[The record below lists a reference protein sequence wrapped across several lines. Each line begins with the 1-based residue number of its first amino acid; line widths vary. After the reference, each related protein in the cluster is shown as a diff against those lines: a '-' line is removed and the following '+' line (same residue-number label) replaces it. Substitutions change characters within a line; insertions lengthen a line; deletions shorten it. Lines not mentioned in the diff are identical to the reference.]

1 MTTMNACVSP
11 VLLREHLEG
20 NLLPGDEAAVIVHL
34 DTCGD
39 CQQTLEHLAVGDESF
54 METARVVAGDGSRGE
69 AALDSVLRALLG
81 RIETLPPD
89 STTTAP
95 EGPASEALEFL
106 DPPREAGHLGR
117 LAHYEV
123 TEIVARGGMGT
134 VLKAID
140 EKLGRVVCLKVLAP
154 QIAASERA
162 RERFIRE
169 ARAAAKVRSEQV
181 VTLYAVEEYRG
192 HPYLVMEYIAGRSLQ
207 DELDCRGSLSVEE
220 VVRIG
225 IEIAEGLAAA
235 HAEGLVHRDIKPG
248 NVLLEGDKGQGA
260 GDRGQGTGNTEQ
272 GTEERGAGPELSPV
286 SCHLLPSRAKLTD
299 FGLARA
305 VDDARLTREG
315 VVAGTPE
322 FMAPEQ
328 ARGEA
333 VDHRADLFSLGSVMY
348 AMCSGHSP
356 FQALGS
362 LAVLRRICEDKPFPV
377 QALNP
382 SIPDGLVRIIDRLLA
397 KDPAQRPPSAAKV
410 AELLRQIDLTQRRNS
425 LVAVWRRNAK
435 AGRWLAAA
443 ALVLVS
449 LSLVALYAGPP
460 AVMWLRSEGELE
472 VAAADPHLQVIVLKD
487 GKEVARLF
495 PSHEARIRLKAGSYE
510 LRLEQARADLHLD
523 RSEITLP
530 RAGTVQVA
538 VETKPGFVGE
548 LRRMQGTHQV
558 LHVASSADGKVVLA
572 GTGQR
577 LKDGVLVWEPECPI
591 YLWDV
596 ETAKE
601 LKRIDGHRN
610 SIRSVALSADANRAF
625 AASNDQSVR
634 IWDLTTGKALWG
646 FDVGPHAL
654 NGIHLSRDGQR
665 LLGGGFDK
673 MARLWDVTTS
683 RELWRS
689 EEQEESIATTALA
702 PDGRFGLTGGS
713 GRYERTT
720 TAWLPGSDH
729 TILLWDFEAKQPIR
743 RFPGH
748 TRHVSALSISPDG
761 RRALSGSH
769 DNSVRLW
776 DIASG
781 EEIHCMVG
789 HASAVQSVTFSP
801 DGRWALSASEDASV
815 RLWDLENGKQRY
827 QFLGH
832 QGPVRCVIFC
842 SDGRRAISG
851 GNDGTVR
858 LWQLPE

>member
-20 NLLPGDEAAVIVHL
+20 NLLPSDEAAVIVHL

-39 CQQTLEHLAVGDESF
+39 CQQTLEHLAVGDENF
-54 METARVVAGDGSRGE
+54 MESARVVADDGSRRE
-69 AALDSVLRALLG
+69 AALDSVLRDLLG

-89 STTTAP
+89 ATTTAP
-95 EGPASEALEFL
+95 DEPALEALEFL
-106 DPPREAGHLGR
+106 DAPREAGHLGR

-169 ARAAAKVRSEQV
+169 ARAAAKVRSEHV

-192 HPYLVMEYIAGRSLQ
+192 HPYLVMEYVAGRSLQ

-220 VVRIG
+220 VVRIS

-248 NVLLEGDKGQGA
+248 NVLLEGQ
-260 GDRGQGTGNTEQ
+260 
-272 GTEERGAGPELSPV
+272 
-286 SCHLLPSRAKLTD
+286 RAKLTD

-382 SIPDGLVRIIDRLLA
+382 SIPDELVRIIDSLLA

-410 AELLRQIDLTQRRNS
+410 AELLRQVDLTQRRKS

-460 AVMWLRSEGELE
+460 AVMWLCSEGELE

-510 LRLEQARADLHLD
+510 LRLEQARSDLHLD

-558 LHVASSADGKVVLA
+558 LHVASSADGKVVIV

-577 LKDGVLVWEPECPI
+577 LRDGVLVWEPACPI
-591 YLWDV
+591 YLWDL
-596 ETAKE
+596 EAAKE
-601 LKRIDGHRN
+601 LRRIDSHRN
-610 SIRSVALSADANRAF
+610 SIRSVALSSDANRAYT
-625 AASNDQSVR
+625 ASNDQSVR
-634 IWDLTTGKALWG
+634 IWDMTTGKALWG
-646 FDVGPHAL
+646 FDVGPQAL
-654 NGIHLSRDGQR
+654 YGIHLSRDGQR
-665 LLGGGFDK
+665 LLAGGFDK
-673 MARLWDVTTS
+673 MARLWDVATS

-781 EEIHCMVG
+781 EQIHCMVG
-789 HASAVQSVTFSP
+789 HASAVQSVAFSP

-815 RLWDLENGKQRY
+815 RLWDLENGKEKRL
-827 QFLGH
+827 FLGH

-842 SDGRRAISG
+842 PDGRRAISG